1 MITLPAFDIPH
12 LEEDEELLSFNVEPS
27 LLCGMATRFRVL
39 PHGMALQK
47 QARMTARLLVEKER
61 QQRNHARRHEDP
73 NAMSGSDLDNDDD
86 GNDGDYGDE
95 RQEQQQQQQ
104 QQQQQNFRRKKFV
117 KLTEEDL
124 QVDWY
129 DVLRLEQGE
138 EATEDQIRAAYR
150 RRCLDTHPDKQKDC
164 SDEAFKQVQRAF
176 DILGDAETRLAYNSS
191 RPFDDSIPPEKL
203 PSGADF
209 YATFG
214 PVFERNK
221 KWSSEPNLP
230 SIGDDGMSLKD
241 VNRFYDRWARF
252 QSWRD
257 FSHLVEL
264 DEIDDGMCR
273 EEKRYYMREN
283 ARQLQHLRREEQ
295 QRLRTLVERARRCDP
310 RLRRAREAAEREAA
324 ERLAE
329 REAQRVARQ
338 EAREARRVEQQ
349 RAEEAEAREAA
360 ERVVRAKQEIRQ
372 AQQEMLAFLR
382 KHELLDETA
391 TNKFFRHVVRKPNVT
406 WLFSKIHT
414 PEQAAAVLREVTES
428 STERRQVEPEQ
439 KAETNNN
446 NNNNNNRHHH
456 HHHHHNNND
465 DEGVEVEA
473 VLRFN
478 AFVEEQE
485 QQIGLTRYGEAI
497 KKRPSVVPPTRAP
510 ESEKKPTEEVPAV
523 KKQVE
528 WDEED
533 LVRLQKATAK
543 YPPGAVDR
551 WEKIA
556 GLLRGK
562 FTPEEAMAK
571 VNEITA
577 ALHHANNNTNSNA
590 RATAQPQT
598 FTTPPKVAPSTVA
611 AAATASTVPPV
622 EDWTVKQQKQLEQG
636 LRELKDYKEK
646 DKFQKIAAM
655 VDGKNAKE
663 CFERFKHLCA
673 ISKRK

>member
-1 MITLPAFDIPH
+1 MMTLPVFDIPH
-12 LEEDEELLSFNVEPS
+12 LEKDEGLLLFNVEPT
-27 LLCGMATRFRVL
+27 LLCGMATGLRVL
-39 PHGMALQK
+39 PHGMALQQ
-47 QARMTARLLVEKER
+47 QARMTARLWVEKER
-61 QQRNHARRHEDP
+61 QQRHHARRHEDP
-73 NAMSGSDLDNDDD
+73 HAMSGSDVDDDDDDD
-86 GNDGDYGDE
+86 GNDGSYGDE
-95 RQEQQQQQQ
+95 NQQQ

-117 KLTEEDL
+117 KLTDEDL

-138 EATEDQIRAAYR
+138 GATEEQIRAAYR
-150 RRCLDTHPDKQKDC
+150 RRCLETHPDKQKDR
-164 SDEAFKQVQRAF
+164 SDEAFKKVQRAF
-176 DILGDAETRLAYNSS
+176 DILGDAETRLAYDSS
-191 RPFDDSIPPEKL
+191 RPFDDSIPPETL

-230 SIGDDGMSLKD
+230 SIGDDNMSLKD

-283 ARQLQHLRREEQ
+283 ARQLQQFRREEQ
-295 QRLRTLVERARRCDP
+295 QRLRTLVERARRSDP

-329 REAQRVARQ
+329 REAQRVARH

-349 RAEEAEAREAA
+349 QREAAEAKEAA

-372 AQQEMLAFLR
+372 AQQDLLAFLR
-382 KHELLDETA
+382 EHELLDETP

-406 WLFSKIHT
+406 WLFAKIHT
-414 PEQAAAVLREVTES
+414 PERAAAVLREVTEC
-428 STERRQVEPEQ
+428 STERRQAEPQQE
-439 KAETNNN
+439 AVTNNN
-446 NNNNNNRHHH
+446 NNNNHYHHHRHHQQ
-456 HHHHHNNND
+456 NDD

-478 AFVEEQE
+478 ALVEDQE
-485 QQIGLTRYGEAI
+485 QQIGLTRYGEPV
-497 KKRPSVVPPTRAP
+497 KKRPVVVPAAKAP
-510 ESEKKPTEEVPAV
+510 EPEKKPAAEAPAA
-523 KKQVE
+523 KKQEE

-543 YPPGAVDR
+543 FPPGAVDR

-577 ALHHANNNTNSNA
+577 ALHHSNNNSSNA
-590 RATAQPQT
+590 RAAGQPQPS
-598 FTTPPKVAPSTVA
+598 TTPVKVPSTVVA
-611 AAATASTVPPV
+611 ATTASTVPPV